1 MLKLVLLF
9 NYCNKADNSN
19 KTLIANNYYY
29 FFLLQHIFCLVFY
42 LGYLNIILY
51 YTYKHKKHRWNFHNI
66 FEYNF

>member
-19 KTLIANNYYY
+19 KTLIVNNYFFFYLNILY
-29 FFLLQHIFCLVFY
+29 FAWYFY
-42 LGYLNIILY
+42 LGYLNIILN
-51 YTYKHKKHRWNFHNI
+51 YTYKHKKHCWNLQNI